1 MTKTDPRKNNIQ
13 IAQQTLQ
20 VIENGHY
27 SFPGGKRV
35 TIAKAQE
42 LAEEGSELIRPSDWT
57 AIHAKAITQPRIHSL
72 KITVANETTFA
83 AGQRLRQLGPV
94 LALNFASARNPGG
107 GFLSG
112 AKAQEETLTRGS
124 GLYPTLLKHPEYY
137 DHNRKN
143 SSLLY
148 SDYMIYSP
156 EVPVFRN
163 DAMEFLENSYT
174 LSFITAPAPNR
185 GAIEQNKTGEES
197 KIEAVFKNRIGLL
210 LALAA
215 SKGYHRLILGAWG
228 CGAFRNNPTE
238 VAGWFREQ
246 LINNPDFKGLFSEV
260 HFAVYD
266 HTPEGRI
273 VQPFRSAF
281 NIQ

>member
-1 MTKTDPRKNNIQ
+1 MSKTDPRKNFIQ

-20 VIENGHY
+20 ILENGHY
-27 SFPGGKRV
+27 THAGGRKLR
-35 TIAKAQE
+35 IGSEQQ
-42 LAEEGSELIRPSDWT
+42 LAEENSEMIRPADWPS
-57 AIHAKAITQPRIHSL
+57 IHAKAISQPRIHTL
-72 KITVANETTFA
+72 KVTVANETTFA
-83 AGQRLRQLGPV
+83 AAHRLRQLGPI

-112 AKAQEETLTRGS
+112 AKAQEETLSRGS

-143 SSLLY
+143 RTLLY

-163 DAMEFLENSYT
+163 DAYDFLEEPYT

-185 GAIEQNKTGEES
+185 GAIEQNKTGEEA
-197 KIEAVFKNRIGLL
+197 KIQQVFQRRIGLL
-210 LALAA
+210 LSLAA

-238 VAGWFREQ
+238 VAGWFRDH
-246 LINNPDFKGLFSEV
+246 LISNPNFKGLFSEV

-266 HTPEGRI
+266 YTAEERI
-273 VQPFRSAF
+273 ANPFRLAF
-281 NIQ
+281 NSK